1 MQREFDMGDVVKAL
15 IFCFFIIACMTG
27 HSVYEIQRRRQRAL
41 KYTYIALIYGFII
54 SSAVLFGSLFLA
66 SVLGSLPARLA
77 HPFFLTWRGT
87 AMFSLYAAEVYNV
100 LLPLY
105 ATFSQDKKH
114 GTVCF
119 AAVLVI
125 SHVTIAVVW
134 IWKVKQAHSE
144 AIWALPGACHLTSA
158 LLILALGVWASSV
171 PRRIMF
177 VHGLGNLAAFVG
189 SAILLVLY
197 LVGKVSD
204 QYEGQCS
211 FCLIPLAC
219 KMLLRKT
226 DMPGADRSQSYFH
239 V

>member
-1 MQREFDMGDVVKAL
+1 MQREFGLDDVVKAL

-27 HSVYEIQRRRQRAL
+27 HSVYEVQRRRQRDL
-41 KYTYIALIYGFII
+41 KCTYIALSYGFLIF
-54 SSAVLFGSLFLA
+54 SAILFGSLFLA

-77 HPFFLTWRGT
+77 HPFFITWRGT
-87 AMFSLYAAEVYNV
+87 AMFSVYAAEVYNV

-105 ATFSQDKKH
+105 ATFSQDKKLA
-114 GTVCF
+114 TVCF

-134 IWKVKQAHSE
+134 VWKVKQAHSE
-144 AIWALPGACHLTSA
+144 AIWALPGASHLTSA
-158 LLILALGVWASSV
+158 FLILALGLWASSV
-171 PRRIMF
+171 PRRIVF
-177 VHGLGNLAAFVG
+177 VHGLGNLAAFAG

-197 LVGKVSD
+197 LVGKVCD

-211 FCLIPLAC
+211 LCLVPLAC
-219 KMLLRKT
+219 KMLLRKM
-226 DMPGADRSQSYFH
+226 DMPGAHRSGSYFH